1 MRKTLDLNAL
11 RTLAEV
17 AASGSF
23 SAAAKRLQRNVS
35 SVSRQIAALEE
46 SLGQRL
52 FYRHT
57 RAVRLTDDGQRYV
70 NAVRP
75 LLDGLDQ
82 ATESTFRAD
91 GAPSGVLHINGPVAF
106 CQRQLMPL
114 IADFQRRYPAVRA
127 ELTLT
132 DTFVDPVQAGADIT
146 FRVGEL
152 ADSSLIARPLAP
164 MNYVLAAAP
173 SYLDSRGV
181 PRTPAALIDHDCLRY
196 KGDHGRQFWFAR
208 AQPDAAFERLEI
220 DGPLYS
226 DDALSLLE
234 AALLGQGLVLFP
246 SWLMDRELRAG
257 TLVPV
262 LDDFEWAISP
272 ETRRIHLVY
281 AEARLA
287 SPKVRAFIDHVLKGV
302 GEPPV
307 WDCWAQPVTSSDDA
321 PP

>member
-1 MRKTLDLNAL
+1 MRKPVDLNAL
-11 RTLAEV
+11 RTLAQV
-17 AASGSF
+17 AVSGSF
-23 SAAAKRLQRNVS
+23 SAAAERLQRNVS
-35 SVSRQIAALEE
+35 SVSRQIAGLEE

-82 ATESTFRAD
+82 ATETAFRAD

-127 ELTLT
+127 ELRLT

-173 SYLDSRGV
+173 SYLASHG
-181 PRTPAALIDHDCLRY
+181 TPGTPEALLEHACLRY
-196 KGDHGRQFWFAR
+196 QGDYGRQSWFVRSHQHAR
-208 AQPDAAFERLEI
+208 FERLDI

-226 DDALSLLE
+226 DNALSLVE
-234 AALLGQGLVLFP
+234 SALLGQGLVLFP
-246 SWLMDRELRAG
+246 SWLIDRELRAG
-257 TLVPV
+257 TLVCV
-262 LDDFEWAISP
+262 LPAFEWGISP
-272 ETRRIHLVY
+272 DTRRIHMLY

-287 SPKVRAFIDHVLKGV
+287 SPKVRTFIEHVLASV
-302 GEPPV
+302 GDPPK
-307 WDCWAQPVTSSDDA
+307 WDNWKAPVEAVDGR
-321 PP
+321 PR

>member
-1 MRKTLDLNAL
+1 MRKPVDLNAL
-11 RTLAEV
+11 RTLAQV
-17 AASGSF
+17 AVSGSF
-23 SAAAKRLQRNVS
+23 SAAAERMQRNVS
-35 SVSRQIAALEE
+35 SVSRQIAGLEE
-46 SLGQRL
+46 ALGQRL

-57 RAVRLTDDGQRYV
+57 RAVRLTDDGQRYIDT
-70 NAVRP
+70 VRP

-82 ATESTFRAD
+82 ATESAFRAD
-91 GAPSGVLHINGPVAF
+91 GTPSGVLHINGPVAF

-127 ELTLT
+127 ELRLT

-152 ADSSLIARPLAP
+152 ADSSLIARPLAA

-173 SYLDSRGV
+173 AYLQARGV
-181 PRTPAALIDHDCLRY
+181 PTTPAALLEHDCLRY
-196 KGDHGRQFWFAR
+196 QGDYGRQFWFVR
-208 AQPDAAFERLEI
+208 PQSQAAFERLEI

-226 DDALSLLE
+226 DNALSLLE

-262 LDDFEWAISP
+262 LADFDWAISP
-272 ETRRIHLVY
+272 ESRRIHMVY
-281 AEARLA
+281 AKSRLA
-287 SPKVRAFIDHVLKGV
+287 APKVRAFIDHVLDSV
-302 GEPPV
+302 GDPPV
-307 WDCWAQPVTSSDDA
+307 WDCWAQPHRSSDPA

>member
-11 RTLAEV
+11 RTLVQV
-17 AASGSF
+17 ATDGSF
-23 SAAAKRLQRNVS
+23 SAAAERMRRNVS
-35 SVSRQIAALEE
+35 SVSRQIAGLEE

-75 LLDGLDQ
+75 LLDALDQ
-82 ATESTFRAD
+82 ATETAFRAD
-91 GAPSGVLHINGPVAF
+91 GTPSGVLHINGPVAF

-127 ELTLT
+127 ELRLT

-164 MNYVLAAAP
+164 MNYILAAAP
-173 SYLDSRGV
+173 SYLERHGIPD
-181 PRTPAALIDHDCLRY
+181 TPDALLGHDCLRY
-196 KGDHGRQFWFAR
+196 YGDYGRQLWFVRGHA
-208 AQPDAAFERLEI
+208 DTDFERLEI

-226 DDALSLLE
+226 DNALSLLE

-262 LDDFEWAISP
+262 LDEYQWAISP
-272 ETRRIHLVY
+272 ESRRIHMVY

-287 SPKVRAFIDHVLKGV
+287 SPKVRAFIDHVLDAV
-302 GEPPV
+302 GDPPV
-307 WDCWAQPVTSSDDA
+307 WDCWAQSDPSSSAA